1 MEVKNYDE
9 VITKISKANALIHD
23 ANEAKNVEVK
33 SVLGDVKAKIGAWLS
48 NTCNGIEKLYT
59 REYEDQFDCDFWS
72 INSQEHGYGIGHECY
87 VRIQFRSWYGLLI
100 TITSSGDA
108 FSSYHGLV
116 FTHCFKRANR
126 NAGLVRYE
134 SWNNISYYETSDEK
148 EIAKIVSQWP
158 KIKPY
163 IEDCIGRIMDAAK
176 EKTIERAAQ
185 IKESVEIA
193 ESLKNFEV

>member
-33 SVLGDVKAKIGAWLS
+33 SVLGDVKTKIGTWLS

-59 REYEDQFDCDFWS
+59 REYEDHFDCDFWS
-72 INSQEHGYGIGHECY
+72 IKEHVSNIGNGCA
-87 VRIQFRSWYGLLI
+87 VRVAFRSWYGFMI
-100 TITSSGDA
+100 AIVSSGNA

-116 FTHCFKRANR
+116 FSQCFKRRR
-126 NAGLVRYE
+126 NASLVYYE
-134 SWNNISYYETSDEK
+134 DWNNTCYYDTNDEK
-148 EIAKIVSQWP
+148 EIAKIVSEWQN
-158 KIKPY
+158 IKPY
-163 IEDCIGRIMDAAK
+163 IETCIAQIMDAAK

-185 IKESVEIA
+185 IRESVEIA